1 MSSKRGSKQTFMSYT
16 GIVNEKTGEEI
27 IYNEQAY
34 EYPENVY
41 LKYAFSKV
49 NHVDLTK
56 LLKPANIGYV
66 IGLIPFMKPHYNLL
80 QEITVNE
87 KPNPLYHS
95 DMAEILGISK
105 RQVSRFIKE
114 ARKVNVIL
122 KLKSNYHINPTIAQK
137 ASTFDT
143 ETLEE
148 MIKIDPSLRKCLKN
162 IDKQKIDIF
171 RKAS

>member
-1 MSSKRGSKQTFMSYT
+1 MSSKRGSKPTFMSCRR
-16 GIVNEKTGEEI
+16 IVNVETGEEI
-27 IYNEQAY
+27 ISNEQAY
-34 EYPENVY
+34 EYPEYIY
-41 LKYAFSKV
+41 LKYPFTKV
-49 NHVDLTK
+49 NDLKLTK

-66 IGLIPFMKPHYNLL
+66 IGLIPFMKPSYNLL
-80 QEITVNE
+80 QEITVHK

-114 ARKVNVIL
+114 AKKVNVIL
-122 KLKSNYHINPTIAQK
+122 NLKSNYYINPTIAQK
-137 ASTFDT
+137 TRTFDT
-143 ETLEE
+143 ETLEQ

-171 RKAS
+171 KRAS